1 MNTKGGDIMTKF
13 FNLRL
18 DESLKERIEEVY
30 KANGFQSVT
39 AFIVFAIAK
48 YLNEVE

>member
-1 MNTKGGDIMTKF
+1 MTKF

-18 DESLKERIEEVY
+18 DEDLKARVEKVY

-48 YLNEVE
+48 LLKEVE

>member
-1 MNTKGGDIMTKF
+1 MTKF

-18 DESLKERIEEVY
+18 DEALKERIDNVY

-39 AFIVFAIAK
+39 AFIVFAVAK
-48 YLNEVE
+48 YLKEVE

>member
-1 MNTKGGDIMTKF
+1 MTRF

-18 DESLKERIEEVY
+18 DDELKKRIDKVY

-39 AFIVFAIAK
+39 AFIVFAVAK
-48 YLNEVE
+48 YLKEVE